1 MALYLAAHV
10 KTNVRELEGALLRL
24 AARASFNG
32 QAISLE
38 LARDALAKLIAN
50 APDGPHAS
58 RRSSARWPAYF
69 DVKLHDLK
77 GPKRHRAIAH
87 PRMVAM
93 YLARK
98 LTNMS
103 YPGDRQPLR
112 RQGSLDRH
120 QRRAQDRAP
129 VRRGSD
135 RASSVVGTLEGHLR
149 QP

>member
-1 MALYLAAHV
+1 VALYLAAHI

-32 QAISLE
+32 QAISVE
-38 LARDALAKLIAN
+38 LARDALAKLLAN
-50 APDGPHAS
+50 TPTGLTIETIQREVAG
-58 RRSSARWPAYF
+58 YF

-93 YLARK
+93 FLARK

-103 YPGDRQPLR
+103 YPEI
-112 RQGSLDRH
+112 GSRFGGKDH
-120 QRRAQDRAP
+120 STVISA
-129 VRRGSD
+129 VRKIERLTTED
-135 RASSVVGTLEGHLR
+135 PTVRSVVGTLESRLR